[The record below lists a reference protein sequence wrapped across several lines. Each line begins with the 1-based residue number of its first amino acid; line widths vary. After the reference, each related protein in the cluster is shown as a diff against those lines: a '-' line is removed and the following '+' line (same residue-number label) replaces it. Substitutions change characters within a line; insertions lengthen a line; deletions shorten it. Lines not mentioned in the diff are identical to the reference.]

1 MERLKEPLKACMSAS
16 NGYND
21 INTELNSNWDATE
34 WKAMAALLQRPRF
47 SKMWILQ
54 ELAVSSSATTICR
67 QQQILWKDFWDL
79 IHGLKTTGF
88 WHHALVAFGS
98 DNLSTRLLYD
108 RVSSITNIK
117 QMVEK
122 KNSFLSQKH

>member
-1 MERLKEPLKACMSAS
+1 MSAS